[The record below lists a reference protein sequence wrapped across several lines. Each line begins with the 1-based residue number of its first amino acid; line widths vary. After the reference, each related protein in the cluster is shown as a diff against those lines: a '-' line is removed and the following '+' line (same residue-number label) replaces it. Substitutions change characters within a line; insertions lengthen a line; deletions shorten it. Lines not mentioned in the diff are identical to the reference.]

1 MVKLFPK
8 VIGLQAEDKGEGHNH
23 VTVRHVTNTTQPN
36 APLEPMPVS
45 KPAAISFQAE
55 FGLIEPMSVERKE
68 PWLYASEHAVNQVQ
82 RRMRSL
88 DSFDMPRQN
97 LWVAPYDFLIA
108 PGQLH

>member
-8 VIGLQAEDKGEGHNH
+8 VVGLQTEDKGEGHNH

-55 FGLIEPMSVERKE
+55 FGLIEPKSVERKE
-68 PWLYASEHAVNQVQ
+68 PWLFASEPAVNQVQ
-82 RRMRSL
+82 RGKRSR
-88 DSFDMPRQN
+88 DSFDLPRQN
-97 LWVAPYDFLIA
+97 PWVAPYEFLLA
-108 PGQLH
+108 PEQMR